1 MLGDTSSRT
10 NSSTGGIAL
19 ALTGVTQASLI
30 KDDVEMGGTG
40 TIPGIVT
47 SEAADCV
54 PVGTQS
60 DHQGGRYRPRQL
72 ITRSWAEHSLHGR
85 GT

>member
-10 NSSTGGIAL
+10 NSSTGGIAV

-40 TIPGIVT
+40 TIPGTVT
-47 SEAADCV
+47 SESADCM
-54 PVGTQS
+54 PTDTQS
-60 DHQGGRYRPRQL
+60 ADSLQSFPLSSGKVTQ
-72 ITRSWAEHSLHGR
+72 SHSM
-85 GT
+85 